1 MKKQIISII
10 TSLAVLISML
20 SISVT
25 AANKDTPDSTEQRG
39 DFIYLKD
46 TNEIIAY
53 VGESEIC
60 EPPENTEISSLNHR
74 SFNSTPVKKLIVGKN
89 VNVPPSYKVINDLQD
104 LKEVE
109 IKEGVTEVPYQF
121 LYGCLNLESVSLPS
135 TIVKIDDYA
144 LADCPKLK
152 SIELPDGLQSIGKD
166 AFRGDTALSGD
177 LFIPDTVT
185 YMSPSAFTNCGK
197 FDTVHLSDSIVCDKK
212 EQNWWFTGT
221 EIKAINIPDT
231 MLDCGNCYF
240 HGDEITF
247 NSDMTVKIYNAV
259 AGSQWCMFKYLKGK
273 TDKSMGNYDGFA
285 VVQNTV
291 LRYVGTDKN
300 PVVPDGIKAINA
312 SAFRYCD
319 IDTVTLPSSLE
330 TIGEAAFHMSTIKSV
345 VIPKNVKKI
354 GDNAFAWC
362 PLLEEVTFE
371 GEPQIGSKSFEI
383 SDKLTE
389 DNLIFKTPALE
400 LKNKI
405 ISFGIVENDLTSFY
419 ELLNENRRR
428 VGFEE
433 IDAVITPKPTA
444 TPDET
449 PVPTAAPEG
458 TPVPT
463 TTPEGTPAPS
473 VEPKTL
479 YIKGGET
486 ITIKVDE
493 KTVDFPDAKPFVD
506 DNGRTQVPVRAVS
519 EMLDCKVDW
528 VQETQTAV
536 IEKENGELITLTL
549 GSDIMTIGESQ
560 VKMDTTV
567 LLKEER
573 TYIPVRFVAEALGL
587 TVEWVE

>member
-10 TSLAVLISML
+10 TLLAVLISML

-25 AANKDTPDSTEQRG
+25 AASEGILVSTEQIG
-39 DFIYLKD
+39 DFICFKDKD
-46 TNEIIAY
+46 TNKIIAY
-53 VGESEIC
+53 VGESGIC
-60 EPPENTEISSLNHR
+60 EPPENSEIIGLSHR
-74 SFNSTPVKKLIVGKN
+74 NYNSMPVKKLIVGRN
-89 VNVPPSYKVINDLQD
+89 VHLQPYYNVMNDLQD

-121 LYGCLNLESVSLPS
+121 LYGCANLESVSLPS

-144 LADCPKLK
+144 FADCPKLK

-185 YMSPSAFTNCGK
+185 YMSPSAFTNCGT
-197 FDTVHLSDSIVCDKK
+197 FDKIHLSESIVCDKN
-212 EQNWWFTGT
+212 EQNDWFAGT

-247 NSDMTVKIYNAV
+247 NSDMTIKIYTAV
-259 AGSQWCMFKYLKGK
+259 ADSQWCMFKYLKGK
-273 TDKSMGNYDGFA
+273 TDKSMGKYDGFA
-285 VVQNTV
+285 VIGDTV
-291 LRYVGTDKN
+291 LRYIGTDKN
-300 PVVPDGIKAINA
+300 PVVPDGIKAINEY
-312 SAFRYCD
+312 AFRYCD
-319 IDTVTLPSSLE
+319 IDTVTLPGSLE
-330 TIGEAAFHMSTIKSV
+330 TIGEAAFHMSTIKGV

-354 GDNAFAWC
+354 DDNAFEWC
-362 PLLEEVTFE
+362 PLLEKVTFE
-371 GEPQIGSKSFEI
+371 GNPQIGSKSFEI
-383 SDKLTE
+383 SDRLTE
-389 DNLIFKTPALE
+389 DNLIFKTSAPE

-405 ISFGIVENDLTSFY
+405 LSFGIVENDLTSFY
-419 ELLNENRRR
+419 ELLNQNRSK
-428 VGFEE
+428 VGFDE
-433 IDAVITPKPTA
+433 IDTVISPKPTA
-444 TPDET
+444 APTAAPDET
-449 PVPTAAPEG
+449 PAPTAVPAE
-458 TPVPT
+458 TPS
-463 TTPEGTPAPS
+463 PS
-473 VEPKTL
+473 AEPKTL

-528 VQETQTAV
+528 VQETHTAV

-549 GSDIMTIGESQ
+549 GSSVMTIGENQ

-587 TVEWVE
+587 TVEWEA

>member
-25 AANKDTPDSTEQRG
+25 VASEGILVSTEQRG
-39 DFIYLKD
+39 DFIYFKD

-53 VGESEIC
+53 VGKSEIC
-60 EPPENTEISSLNHR
+60 EPPENTEISGLNDR
-74 SFNSTPVKKLIVGKN
+74 DFNSTPVKKLIVGKN
-89 VNVPPSYKVINDLQD
+89 VNVPPSAKVINDLQD

-109 IKEGVTEVPYQF
+109 IKEGVTEVPYRF
-121 LYGCLNLESVSLPS
+121 LCGCANLENVSLPS
-135 TIVKIDDYA
+135 TIVKIDDHA
-144 LADCPKLK
+144 FADCPKLK
-152 SIELPDGLQSIGKD
+152 SIELPDRLQSIGNY
-166 AFRGDTALSGD
+166 AFYRNTALSGD
-177 LFIPDTVT
+177 LTIPDTVT
-185 YMSPSAFTNCGK
+185 YMGNSAFADCGQLGK
-197 FDTVHLSDSIVCDKK
+197 VHLSDNLSNKNEDGRSWLARTKVK
-212 EQNWWFTGT
+212 E
-221 EIKAINIPDT
+221 INIPDA
-231 MLDCGNCYF
+231 MLDNPPSLSA
-240 HGDEITF
+240 DEITF

-259 AGSQWCMFKYLKGK
+259 ADSQWCMFKYLKGK
-273 TDKSMGNYDGFA
+273 TDKSMGKYEGFA

-300 PVVPDGIKAINA
+300 PVVPDGIKAINE
-312 SAFRYCD
+312 SAFKYCD

-354 GDNAFAWC
+354 GDNAFEWC
-362 PLLEEVTFE
+362 PLLEKVTFE
-371 GEPQIGSKSFEI
+371 GNPQIGSNSFEI

-389 DNLIFKTPALE
+389 DNLIFKTPAPE

-405 ISFGIVENDLTSFY
+405 LSFGMVESDLTSFY
-419 ELLNENRRR
+419 EMLNQNRRR
-428 VGFEE
+428 VGFDE

-444 TPDET
+444 TTDET
-449 PVPTAAPEG
+449 PAPTAAAEG
-458 TPVPT
+458 TPAPT
-463 TTPEGTPAPS
+463 TIPEETPAPS

-479 YIKGGET
+479 YIKGGDT
-486 ITIKVDE
+486 ITIKVDD

-536 IEKENGELITLTL
+536 IEKENGEFITLTL
-549 GSDIMTIGESQ
+549 GSSIMTIGKSQ

-567 LLKEER
+567 ILKDNR